1 MFQMLFE
8 PNLDALANMGK
19 HFEQL
24 LNEKDNAAIAACKQR
39 YLDYLH
45 RMLSSMKSI
54 YLVPFSPFRSH

>member
-1 MFQMLFE
+1 MLFE

-24 LNEKDNAAIAACKQR
+24 VKAKDNASIAACKQR

-54 YLVPFSPFRSH
+54 YFVPSSPLRSH